1 MMWYNIRI
9 VGSADKPI
17 CEQVRNVNACHRIG
31 DLLYF
36 ICYLPPGT
44 WVAFSDRSYAFLCS
58 LAAFS
63 LICSHSD
70 WSVLWRRYTMLPV
83 VGRYSSSWGTI
94 WISFPFLLQNK
105 NFQEMETICIKY
117 SGISPGWCGSVD
129 WVLACESK
137 GGLFD
142 SWSGHMPGLWARSL
156 VGGVWEVTD
165 GQCISR
171 TLMFLSPSFSLPSP
185 L

>member
-1 MMWYNIRI
+1 MYIIFPLKVDLVHLSNLAWDEMSTVRRCCFNAKTLMMWYNIRI

-105 NFQEMETICIKY
+105 NFQEMETLCIKY
-117 SGISPGWCGSVD
+117 SGIR
-129 WVLACESK
+129 L
-137 GGLFD
+137 
-142 SWSGHMPGLWARSL
+142 
-156 VGGVWEVTD
+156 
-165 GQCISR
+165 
-171 TLMFLSPSFSLPSP
+171 
-185 L
+185 